1 MFEDLR
7 AYTDLLV
14 KHKITANQ
22 FLFLYLIHTQ
32 NFAILYEL
40 VHKGHGFS
48 PEDIEDLEQRD
59 LIINLNKTP
68 NEFYADSFI
77 VTDRFAMD
85 LFIENEQAAQE
96 FWECYPLLI
105 NIDFRK
111 IPAKTVNKEVFFKDY
126 TKKIGHSKIKHDK
139 VMTALRYAI
148 KNDRINMGIKKWFES
163 EQWVEIQSEL
173 EQLKHLSDEPKHGY
187 EEF

>member
-59 LIINLNKTP
+59 LIINLNKTL
-68 NEFYADSFI
+68 FQGI
-77 VTDRFAMD
+77 
-85 LFIENEQAAQE
+85 LFIE
-96 FWECYPLLI
+96 F
-105 NIDFRK
+105 
-111 IPAKTVNKEVFFKDY
+111 
-126 TKKIGHSKIKHDK
+126 DK
-139 VMTALRYAI
+139 
-148 KNDRINMGIKKWFES
+148 
-163 EQWVEIQSEL
+163 
-173 EQLKHLSDEPKHGY
+173 
-187 EEF
+187 